1 MQTALAYFA
10 ARRRQVITICA
21 LTLLLVM
28 HHRVVAK
35 RQYSGR
41 NTSNTCHHR
50 LVWPAKTPC
59 FLLQNTTLRMLSSKI
74 S

>member
-21 LTLLLVM
+21 LTLLVM

-50 LVWPAKTPC
+50 LFWPAKTPC